1 VVRRD
6 PTLSLTASPDHW
18 FFMNKNLLWKIV
30 FIIGTML
37 FFLFGIFGIPKSFS
51 GEGLLTALTDH
62 IHLGLDLKGGTH
74 LILQVQVN
82 DAVNVDAQNAMEVLR
97 DQFRSRKIQYAD
109 ISQSDPQNNPDHIV
123 IKGVPP
129 ESRSDLRTIVQDR
142 LQEYDVT
149 SGAENTWNL
158 AMKPSNLT
166 DLKSKAVTQAIE
178 TIRNR
183 IDALGVSEPTIQ
195 EHGLGQY
202 QILVQLPGVDD
213 PGRVKEI
220 MQNTAMLEIK
230 QVLDGPYT
238 SQQAALQA
246 KGGVVPID
254 QLLLQ
259 GNTLG
264 ARAEGEQWY
273 FVSRISAISGKD
285 LRHAAPSTDQNGQ
298 PNVNFQLTREGGQ
311 RFYNFTSAHVKDNL
325 GVVLDNKVREVASI
339 NEPIRDQVEIHG
351 HMDAQS
357 AKDLAMILNSGAL
370 PASIHYLEE
379 RTVGPSLGADSI
391 RSGVRA
397 AIIGMLAVLIFML
410 VYYRGAGVNADVALI
425 MNLIILLGFLG
436 WATMAGVNVALTL
449 PGIAGVILTVGM
461 GVDSNVLIFERI
473 REELRNGKTPPS
485 AVDQGFSHAWIT
497 IVDTHV
503 TTIVSAAILFIF
515 GTGPVKGFATTLT
528 FGLLANLFTA
538 VFVSRVIFDWILS
551 RKQRGDALSI

>member
-1 VVRRD
+1 
-6 PTLSLTASPDHW
+6 
-18 FFMNKNLLWKIV
+18 MNKKLLWQLLFIV
-30 FIIGTML
+30 GTML
-37 FFLFGIFGIPKSFS
+37 FFLFGIFGIPKGFS
-51 GEGLLTALTDH
+51 GDALLAALTDH

-82 DAVNVDAQNAMEVLR
+82 EAVNVDAQNAMELLKDQLR
-97 DQFRSRKIQYAD
+97 SHKIDYTD
-109 ISQSDPQNNPDHIV
+109 ISQSDPQNNPDRLV
-123 IKGVPP
+123 LKGVPP
-129 ESRSDLRTIVQDR
+129 AARSDLRSIVLER
-142 LQEYDVT
+142 LPEYDIT
-149 SGAENTWNL
+149 PGASDTWNM
-158 AMKPSNLT
+158 AMKPSNLS
-166 DLKSKAVTQAIE
+166 DLKTRAVQQAIE

-183 IDALGVSEPTIQ
+183 VDALGVSEPTIQ

-213 PGRVKEI
+213 MTRVQEI

-230 QVLDGPYT
+230 QVMSGPYS
-238 SQQAALQA
+238 SQAAALQA
-246 KGGVVPID
+246 NNGVIPPD
-254 QLLLQ
+254 QLLLP

-264 ARAEGEQWY
+264 GRAEGEQW
-273 FVSRISAISGKD
+273 FLVSRVSAINGKD
-285 LRHAAPSTDQNGQ
+285 LKRADPSTDQNGQ
-298 PNVNFQLTREGGQ
+298 PDVNFQLTRDGGQ
-311 RFYNFTSAHVKDNL
+311 RFFNFTSAHVKDSL

-339 NEPIRDQVEIHG
+339 NEPIRDQVQISG
-351 HMDAQS
+351 HMDAQA

-397 AIIGMLAVLIFML
+397 AVIGMLAVLIFML
-410 VYYRGAGVNADVALI
+410 IYYRGAGVNADVALV

-436 WATMAGVNVALTL
+436 WSTIAGVNVALTL

-485 AVDQGFSHAWIT
+485 AVDQGFSHAWFT

-538 VFVSRVIFDWILS
+538 VFVSRVIFDWVLS
-551 RKQRGDALSI
+551 RKQRGEALSI